1 MLWVWWRWASYAQS
15 TRFGRRYRARMAS
28 IRLGARWLLASDG
41 DDDGERWDRIPALV
55 AAALVIIPAA
65 AVPLMGIATIV
76 RTDHGMGWQL
86 IAGVL
91 AAIGVLGL
99 ATIIGGAVAAL
110 RRVRSPVPMVLVASG
125 TTIAVVAGMLLA
137 PVMMASLGLG

>member
-1 MLWVWWRWASYAQS
+1 
-15 TRFGRRYRARMAS
+15 MAG
-28 IRLGARWLLASDG
+28 IRHGARWLIASDG
-41 DDDGERWDRIPALV
+41 EDDGERWDRIPALV
-55 AAALVIIPAA
+55 AAALVIIPSA
-65 AVPLMGIATIV
+65 AVPVMGIATII
-76 RTDHGMGWQL
+76 RTDHGIGWQV

-99 ATIIGGAVAAL
+99 ATIIGGALAAQ

>member
-1 MLWVWWRWASYAQS
+1 
-15 TRFGRRYRARMAS
+15 
-28 IRLGARWLLASDG
+28 
-41 DDDGERWDRIPALV
+41 
-55 AAALVIIPAA
+55 VI
-65 AVPLMGIATIV
+65 T
-76 RTDHGMGWQL
+76 
-86 IAGVL
+86 GVL

-99 ATIIGGAVAAL
+99 ATIIGGALAAL

>member
-1 MLWVWWRWASYAQS
+1 
-15 TRFGRRYRARMAS
+15 MAG
-28 IRLGARWLLASDG
+28 IRHGGRWLIASDG
-41 DDDGERWDRIPALV
+41 EDDGERWDRIPALV
-55 AAALVIIPAA
+55 AAALVIIPAT
-65 AVPLMGIATIV
+65 AVPVMGIATII
-76 RTDHGMGWQL
+76 RTDHGIGWQV

-91 AAIGVLGL
+91 ATIGVLGL
-99 ATIIGGAVAAL
+99 TTIIGGALAAL

>member
-1 MLWVWWRWASYAQS
+1 
-15 TRFGRRYRARMAS
+15 MAG
-28 IRLGARWLLASDG
+28 IRHGARWLIASDG
-41 DDDGERWDRIPALV
+41 EDDGERWDRIPALV
-55 AAALVIIPAA
+55 AAARVISPSA
-65 AVPLMGIATIV
+65 AVPVMGIATII
-76 RTDHGMGWQL
+76 RTDHGIGWQV

-91 AAIGVLGL
+91 TAIGVLGL
-99 ATIIGGAVAAL
+99 ATIISGALAAL

>member
-1 MLWVWWRWASYAQS
+1 
-15 TRFGRRYRARMAS
+15 MAG
-28 IRLGARWLLASDG
+28 IRHGARWLIASDG
-41 DDDGERWDRIPALV
+41 EDDGERWDRIPALV
-55 AAALVIIPAA
+55 AAALVIIPAT
-65 AVPLMGIATIV
+65 AVPVMGIATFI
-76 RTDHGMGWQL
+76 RTDHGIGWQV
-86 IAGVL
+86 ITGVL

-99 ATIIGGAVAAL
+99 ATIISGALAAL